1 MAATGLLRDPSAEKG
16 DRVGFIELFFD
27 LVFVF
32 AVTQLAH
39 RLVEYPSPRGVA
51 ESLVLFLAIWSV
63 WTGTTWVTNRLDVER
78 NAVRLLL
85 LAMVV
90 GGLFQA
96 LAIPDAFKYRLD
108 ARGFAWVHLGL
119 QLGRTLFVLAAFH
132 HRHELHHRHSL
143 RTLLW
148 VLAAAPF
155 WIIGALR
162 SDEER
167 LFWWA
172 AALAVE
178 YGATAARYWVP
189 GIGTSQAADWNVE
202 AHHFA
207 ERSGLFVIIA
217 LGELLLI
224 TGNAVGDLTADFHT
238 LTAFLSIV
246 ITSMAMWWI
255 YFSFSAEKST
265 DTVERARD
273 TGRAARIVYVYLHI
287 PLICGLLLSAAG
299 DEGLVGHPADAAKLA
314 DVVRNVGGPALF
326 LAGAFVVKRVI
337 CGHFMTSHGTG
348 IAALVLLSPLA
359 FGTPLYLI
367 GIGVAVIL
375 TTVALWEEIAIRVTR
390 RRRGLDSNAGAEE
403 KISMVET

>member
-1 MAATGLLRDPSAEKG
+1 MTSMGLLRDPEAEKG

-39 RLVEYPSPRGVA
+39 RLVEYPSPLGVA

-78 NAVRLLL
+78 NLVRLLL
-85 LAMVV
+85 LAMMI

-96 LAIPDAFKYRLD
+96 LAIPDAFKYTLD
-108 ARGFAWVHLGL
+108 ARAFAVVHLAL
-119 QLGRTLFVLAAFH
+119 QLGRTLFVLAAFYR
-132 HRHELHHRHSL
+132 RHELHRRHSL
-143 RTLLW
+143 RTFLW

-155 WIIGALR
+155 WIIGAVR

-172 AALAVE
+172 AALVVE

-207 ERSGLFVIIA
+207 ERCGLFIIIA

-224 TGNAVGDLTADFHT
+224 TGNTIGDLTLDFHT
-238 LTAFLSIV
+238 LTAFISILV
-246 ITSMAMWWI
+246 TTMAMWWI
-255 YFSFSAEKST
+255 YFSFSAEKGT
-265 DTVERARD
+265 ETVEKARD
-273 TGRAARIVYVYLHI
+273 AGRAARIVYVYLHI

-314 DVVRNVGGPALF
+314 DAVRIVGGPALF
-326 LAGAFVVKRVI
+326 LAGALVIKRVI
-337 CGHFMTSHGTG
+337 CGHFMSSHGAG
-348 IAALVLLSPLA
+348 LAVLVLISPLA
-359 FGTPLYLI
+359 VGMPLYLV
-367 GIGVAVIL
+367 GLGVAAIL
-375 TTVALWEEIAIRVTR
+375 VTVALWEEIAIRAAR
-390 RRRGLDSNAGAEE
+390 RRKGLDPGAGAEE
-403 KISMVET
+403 KILMVEA